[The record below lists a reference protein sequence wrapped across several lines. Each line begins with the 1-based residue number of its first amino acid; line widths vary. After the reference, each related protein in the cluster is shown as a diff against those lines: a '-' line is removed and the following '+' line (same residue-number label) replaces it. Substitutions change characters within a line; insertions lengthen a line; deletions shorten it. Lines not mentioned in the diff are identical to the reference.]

1 MHQNK
6 QPQCHIFRCLLGV
19 LLVMMLTIS
28 SVGATTV
35 AFTMGEAGYTV
46 DGIWQA
52 SDAVPYIQQG
62 RTMVPVRFVAEALG
76 AEVDWDAEARRVT
89 VDKGSDQ
96 IVLEIGSRHLM
107 KNNELFMIMDT
118 EAVIVPPGRTMIPVS
133 RLAAALDIPYQWDA
147 AGGRAL
153 FMPGVSGNQ
162 AALAAVKIFDT
173 PGVYGPE
180 TGTEAIE
187 GNVVVASTGVT
198 LQNYEIT
205 GELVIDERVGDGTV
219 TLNQL
224 RVWGSTHIHGGGA
237 ESIHINGGQYWQVY
251 VKTGNGEA
259 VRIVVVDAQGLEI
272 ILTEDAAGQELI
284 LEGAFDLL
292 MVEAPG
298 VVITTAGD
306 TSITDIVVTA
316 SGAEGSLTFS
326 PETRVE
332 KLTVNNDTLTMT
344 AAGNIGT
351 VEGTGREAVEQQ
363 RNQTAAPTTAA
374 PAVGGGGGGGG
385 TGTGGGG
392 QVETI
397 AVGSIQ
403 VSPGTLSLT
412 VGGVTGTL
420 TATVTPANAT
430 NKGVLWSTSDAG
442 VATVTNGV
450 VTPVAPGSAVITAT
464 ASGDSTKK
472 AVCHV
477 TVAPAPTVGMTV
489 DAGTVPIF
497 PVGDTR
503 EFELSMVG
511 NDDTGKE
518 TYAMFAMP
526 FGTMLEFE
534 HSSGGW
540 IQIIHRFPAT
550 GSFPVANDTTRFRAS
565 FQQAGNHDIEVTF
578 YDAQSTEVMAST
590 IIPAEVRPGYQVF
603 YDGNGN
609 TAGTPPVDQSK
620 YYEGE
625 TVRLRWNAVA
635 EPERM
640 KKVDGG
646 VTYSF
651 SGWNRAADGSGEA
664 WLTGPAYHYMTMGN
678 SDVTLYAVWK
688 SFRNPRYYGTEPGQ
702 SRLESAVEV
711 GTTFTLFDGAG
722 WTKEGFTLKEWNTQ
736 TDGSGTAYQ
745 LGETITM
752 PAGSGEFILRAIWE

>member
-1 MHQNK
+1 MHENK
-6 QPQCHIFRCLLGV
+6 QPQCQIFRCLLGV
-19 LLVMMLTIS
+19 LLVITLTVS

-76 AEVDWDAEARRVT
+76 ADVHWDANARRVT

-96 IVLEIGSRHLM
+96 IVLEIGSRNLM
-107 KNNELFMIMDT
+107 KNDELFMVMDT
-118 EAVIVPPGRTMIPVS
+118 ETVIVPPGRTMIPVS

-153 FMPGVSGNQ
+153 FMPGASVNQ
-162 AALAAVKIFDT
+162 PALEAVKVFDT

-180 TGTEAIE
+180 TGIEAIE

-259 VRIVVVDAQGLEI
+259 VRIVAVDAHGLEI
-272 ILTEDAAGQELI
+272 ILAEDAAGQELI
-284 LEGAFDLL
+284 LEGSFDLL
-292 MVEAPG
+292 MVEAAG
-298 VVITTAGD
+298 VIITTAGD
-306 TSITDIVVTA
+306 TSISDIVVTA
-316 SGAEGSLTFS
+316 SAAEGSLTLS
-326 PETRVE
+326 PQTRVE
-332 KLTVNNDTLTMT
+332 KLMVNNDTLTMT
-344 AAGNIGT
+344 ATGNIGT
-351 VEGTGREAVEQQ
+351 VEGTGKEAVEQQ
-363 RNQTAAPTTAA
+363 RNQTTAPTTAA

-385 TGTGGGG
+385 TG

-397 AVGSIQ
+397 AVSGVQ
-403 VSPGTLSLT
+403 VSPNTLSL
-412 VGGVTGTL
+412 VAGGVSGTL
-420 TATVTPANAT
+420 TATVAPANAS

-442 VATVTNGV
+442 VATVANGV
-450 VTPVAPGSAVITAT
+450 VTPVAPGSAAITAT
-464 ASGDSTKK
+464 ASGDGTKK
-472 AVCHV
+472 AVCNV

-489 DAGTVPIF
+489 DAATVPIF

-511 NDDTGKE
+511 NDDTGKA
-518 TYAMFAMP
+518 TYAMFTMP
-526 FGTMLEFE
+526 LGSMLEFK
-534 HSSGGW
+534 HSSGDW
-540 IQIIHRFPAT
+540 IQILQRFPAS
-550 GSFPVANDTTRFRAS
+550 GSFPVANDTTLFRAS

-590 IIPAEVRPGYQVF
+590 TIPAEVRPGYQVF

-609 TAGTPPVDQSK
+609 TAGTPPVDQGK

-625 TVRLRWNAVA
+625 TVRLRWNAVT

-688 SFRNPRYYGTEPGQ
+688 SFRSPRYYGTEPGQ
-702 SRLESAVEV
+702 SRLESFVEV
-711 GTTFTLFDGAG
+711 GTAFTLFDGDG
-722 WTKEGFTLKEWNTQ
+722 WTKAGFTLKEWNTQ
-736 TDGSGTAYQ
+736 SDGSGTPYQ

-752 PAGSGEFILRAIWE
+752 PAGAGEFILRAIWEPE